1 MMTLDFDLL
10 FHNPNPAIDAYLH
23 GDHTHTDEDGNE
35 VVSPG
40 TPDRPV
46 VIEPEPEPD
55 PEPDPAPEP
64 GDDPMALTFA
74 NDGDVLRGG
83 DNDDTLTGSLIMI
96 GGPGDDT
103 LSRGDRQA
111 EVIMIGGPGRDV
123 FDVTGFG
130 HDGSVRI
137 VDFQDGV
144 DKIKYGINGPHYRT
158 YNLAVE
164 AGLQWDMNWMFNE
177 LENGV
182 NIATG
187 GSDQWG
193 ELTILNIEPENL
205 QFEIVGDEVFLI

>member
-1 MMTLDFDLL
+1 MLNFDLL

-46 VIEPEPEPD
+46 VIEPEPEPE
-55 PEPDPAPEP
+55 PEPAPEP
-64 GDDPMALTFA
+64 GDDPVVLTDTA
-74 NDGDVLRGG
+74 GGVLRGG
-83 DNDDTLTGSLIMI
+83 DNNDTLTGGLILI

-144 DKIKYGINGPHYRT
+144 DKIKYNNGPHTNT
-158 YNLAVE
+158 YKLAVE

-182 NIATG
+182 NIDGTPG
-187 GSDQWG
+187 PDQWG
-193 ELTILNIEPENL
+193 ELTILGVEPENL
-205 QFEIVGDEVFLI
+205 QFEIVGDDVFIV